1 MQITTQSSMFP
12 SVTHKVNSMSV
23 NSIDAQAKDKISFT
37 QLPSNKIDAAT
48 MKPSALFEK
57 DKVIESIVNAADALK
72 IEHDNYE
79 KQFVEGGRM
88 ALYAVLSKIYA
99 LAIQINFSDYC
110 DQILKELRNQ
120 LSLNKKIKVQKNS
133 HAITMLVRWVVGANR
148 QTAHNYS
155 KALQAAFSDDIAAE
169 NLSEYF
175 VKRGGLQSIK
185 SEVQK
190 KNNEA
195 KDAMVSEFDR
205 FLSNA
210 DKYNKNYSDT
220 KIDWTEEV
228 YGDKS
233 STKMMILGESWG
245 GGKMQGYRAFTVSAE
260 AYKKIC
266 KILADEVFKDQSI
279 EAVSKFIDAES
290 ESIQQNTNNS

>member
-1 MQITTQSSMFP
+1 MQISTQSSMFP
-12 SVTHKVNSMSV
+12 SITYKVNSVSA
-23 NSIDAQAKDKISFT
+23 NNFDAQVKDKVSFT

-57 DKVIESIVNAADALK
+57 YKVIETIVSAANALQ

-79 KQFVEGGRM
+79 KQYVDGGRM
-88 ALYAVLSKIYA
+88 ALYGVLSKIYS

-120 LSLNKKIKVQKNS
+120 LSLKKNIKVQKNS

-155 KALQAAFSDDIAAE
+155 KALQAAFSDNVAAAD
-169 NLSEYF
+169 LSEYF
-175 VKRGGLQSIK
+175 VKRGGLQSVK
-185 SEVQK
+185 SETQK

-195 KDAMVSEFDR
+195 KDAVSSEFDR
-205 FLSNA
+205 FVSNA
-210 DKYNKNYSDT
+210 DKNHNKYSNT
-220 KIDWTEEV
+220 KIEWTEEV

-233 STKMMILGESWG
+233 STKMMIVGESWG
-245 GGKMQGYRAFTVSAE
+245 GGKMQGYRAFTVSSD

-279 EAVSKFIDAES
+279 EVVTKFIDAES
-290 ESIQQNTNNS
+290 ENIKSVATSA

>member
-1 MQITTQSSMFP
+1 MQISAQSSMFP
-12 SVTHKVNSMSV
+12 SVTYKVNSMSV
-23 NSIDAQAKDKISFT
+23 NNFDAQVKDKVSFT

-57 DKVIESIVNAADALK
+57 DKVIEKIVSAANALQ
-72 IEHDNYE
+72 IEHENYE
-79 KQFVEGGRM
+79 KKYVEGGRM

-99 LAIQINFSDYC
+99 LAIQINFNDYC

-175 VKRGGLQSIK
+175 VKRGGLQSVK

-190 KNNEA
+190 KNNESKNA
-195 KDAMVSEFDR
+195 VNYEFDR
-205 FLSNA
+205 FVSNA
-210 DKYNKNYSDT
+210 DKNHSKYSNT
-220 KIDWTEEV
+220 KIEWTEEV

-245 GGKMQGYRAFTVSAE
+245 GGKMQGYRAFTVSVD

-279 EAVSKFIDAES
+279 EAVTKFIDAES
-290 ESIQQNTNNS
+290 KDLKSLA